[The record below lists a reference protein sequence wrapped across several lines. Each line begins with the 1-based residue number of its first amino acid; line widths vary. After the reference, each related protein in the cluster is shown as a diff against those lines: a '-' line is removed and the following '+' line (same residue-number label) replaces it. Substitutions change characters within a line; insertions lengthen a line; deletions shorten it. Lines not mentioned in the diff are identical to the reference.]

1 MSKHTKLYEALE
13 FATKCH
19 EGQVRKYTGEAYI
32 EHPVAVACMLRK
44 YFTFS
49 DDITEDGCI
58 AAILH
63 NTVEDTEATH
73 DDIVKRYG
81 ETIASYVWFLT
92 KPEAFVGNRKLRKA
106 LDIGRLREAPEV
118 VKAIKLCDLMHNSL
132 SIEEH
137 DPKFWKTFKRE
148 AFELVI
154 IDGGAGL
161 SKVAA
166 TYSKMDFFLTHYS
179 DFMDRISK

>member
-1 MSKHTKLYEALE
+1 MISDAVL
-13 FATKCH
+13 FATKAH
-19 EGQVRKYTGEAYI
+19 EGQVRKYTGEDYV
-32 EHPVAVACMLRK
+32 EHPVEVASMLRK
-44 YFTFS
+44 YFDFPEEVLVAGS
-49 DDITEDGCI
+49 I

-63 NTVEDTEATH
+63 DTVEDTEATH

-137 DPKFWKTFKRE
+137 DPKFWKTFKSE
-148 AFELVI
+148 AFELVT